1 MKWIEQITPKQ
12 MTEELGIPY
21 HGWMREMDRCW
32 SDENSQYCVT
42 SRLLRTELGKVE
54 HVCITSVNGC
64 GKSDGSGDIP
74 WAVKQEI
81 KNDLF
86 GEKRCAIEVF
96 PTQNRLVD
104 MADCYHLWV
113 FEKGFEL
120 PFGIHPKD
128 KKTTPVNRGST
139 RMRCVTS
146 DGREISMKD
155 MLENTGSLGVMHDTY
170 ADGMMNFL
178 ANNQLKGSV

>member
-12 MTEELGIPY
+12 LTEELGIPY

-32 SDENSQYCVT
+32 TDENSQYCVT
-42 SRLLRTELGKVE
+42 SRLLRTEWGKVE

-96 PTQNRLVD
+96 PETSRLVNTC
-104 MADCYHLWV
+104 DCYHLWV
-113 FEKGFEL
+113 FEKGFSL
-120 PFGIHPKD
+120 PFGIHTKD

-146 DGREISMKD
+146 DGREISMRG
-155 MLENTGSLGVMHDTY
+155 MLENNGGIGMVRNAY
-170 ADGMMNFL
+170 IDGMASYVKSNL
-178 ANNQLKGSV
+178 VKG

>member
-12 MTEELGIPY
+12 LTEELGVPY

-32 SDENSQYCVT
+32 TDENSQYCVT
-42 SRLLRTELGKVE
+42 SRLLRTEWGKVE

-64 GKSDGSGDIP
+64 GKSDGSWDIP

-96 PTQNRLVD
+96 PETSRLVNTC
-104 MADCYHLWV
+104 DCYHLWV
-113 FEKGFEL
+113 FEKGFQL
-120 PFGIHPKD
+120 PFGIHPRD
-128 KKTTPVNRGST
+128 AKTVPVNRGST
-139 RMRCVTS
+139 RMRAVDRS
-146 DGREISMKD
+146 GNEFSMRELLAQSGQ
-155 MLENTGSLGVMHDTY
+155 ENLPKEAYVQGMASILGSKLLG
-170 ADGMMNFL
+170 G
-178 ANNQLKGSV
+178 